1 MQVLINSI
9 YESTGDTRIE
19 LINLMQDDIKTKKV
33 LVLGDLSRVF
43 VMINQMLMDTN
54 KQVILATHGLLLSL
68 IDYLLPAELEGGLK
82 LFQNQLIHNL
92 ADSDRH
98 IRKSTKSIFLKFIT
112 KTRNSE
118 QVLEL
123 LSDSFKNKNF
133 YIRERSINLIP
144 DIFIADKS
152 IFCNR
157 TGINEVRKVIE
168 CIIIHLNDVNE
179 SVRKA
184 SKKVI
189 QNLKNIENFE
199 LVYRRLAIQHQNIV
213 DKIQQEMPPK
223 IDKFIELNFKIQE
236 QTDPLIDQF
245 IPFEFIAKK
254 NLTIDDFPQDL
265 KTQLYFGFL
274 PKEIL
279 QDTLNQKDLTIRER
293 GITELNMQ
301 FFENES
307 EQQNYDSKI
316 IDKIVKGSFMPS
328 FFKYISSLFFSQDK
342 KIILMIL
349 NIIGKVMQVPG
360 VQVNVYLPLC
370 LPGLIQCLKDERVII
385 RQKSLFLLKKLTN
398 YISKKQYFQ
407 NLIYFIEQQMDNWHQ
422 KEELINLISYL
433 VLMIHPN
440 EQWFYGIDLKEMQI
454 KQEKKMVEEQSFNLR
469 EVDFKKS
476 LIVIASYLNDSIAK
490 VKYAALECLSL
501 LAYLDKKHLEYLH
514 EVLNN
519 QVYEKLN
526 DKVDNGIVYFINDNG
541 NLELPQINIKK
552 LEEQKIQSQMKLSI
566 VESVQIEPKPQ
577 TPIESEKSEESHYK
591 VTYYYD
597 KFPMSLNDKIIKSNA
612 SIDSLF
618 ASEHKNNQGTKYDM
632 VIPIGQFQQT
642 KANEQFKLINSNIY
656 LEKERVD
663 DNQYEDEIM
672 HSEEEELQSIEFE
685 YPTRTLKY
693 RGHAP
698 EQITKSKYQPIDDIK
713 SRVQH
718 TIKQLNE
725 DINVDLQIP
734 KVIKANVGAYSGY
747 KFEVEEDE
755 DDEEIFIDT
764 KQIKQQHKQLQFN
777 QEEVIINNEQKTTEN
792 ITNIQIEQV
801 QDIIKNQ
808 QLIYTPEQRYQK
820 RLDEFLLSF
829 EERDGKNKGRNARK
843 LKKKLKEIAKQEE
856 LPKVFDMP
864 VYIDN
869 ARAET
874 AALLINLSSLNLD
887 LLAMSLNKLKLLLLN
902 HLSDVYASQVPLLQI
917 VNDVCRILS
926 TQTDNPLYAIDYS
939 QYKKNIPPQ
948 IIVRKIVFI
957 ALQTLSVAVQTLRS
971 TLIQVQKLFSVCGVW
986 LQDDNKQVS
995 QQAEQTMLDIL
1006 RFCDDSQL
1014 QNILPNLY
1022 NKHSFNSKIY
1032 VGVLIEHLIIKYQ
1045 SEIFKSVH
1053 FNNIIQ
1059 LISQMII
1066 DQSFD
1071 VRRIGKKVFFKI
1083 LTLGKYQI
1091 EEIVMQMHQKEKQ
1104 SMKELMQRYDELV
1117 TDHQIGIFDQDEYM
1131 GQQVIPQKINFE
1143 YEMIDDQIFMK

>member
-9 YESTGDTRIE
+9 YESAGDTRIE
-19 LINLMQDDIKTKKV
+19 LINLMQDDIKAKKGI
-33 LVLGDLSRVF
+33 VLGDLSRIF
-43 VMINQMLMDTN
+43 IMINQMLIDTN
-54 KQVILATHGLLLSL
+54 KQVILATHGLLSSL

-82 LFQNQLIHNL
+82 HFENQLIHNL
-92 ADSDRH
+92 ADSDRQ
-98 IRKSTKSIFLKFIT
+98 IRKSTKSIFLKFIA

-168 CIIIHLNDVNE
+168 SIIIHLNDVNE

-199 LVYRRLAIQHQNIV
+199 LVYRRLAVQHQNVV

-223 IDKFIELNFKIQE
+223 VDKFIELNFKIQE
-236 QTDPLIDQF
+236 HKDPLFDQF
-245 IPFEFIAKK
+245 VPFEFIAKT

-279 QDTLNQKDLTIRER
+279 QDTLNQKDLAIREK

-301 FFENES
+301 FFEDEGES
-307 EQQNYDSKI
+307 QNYEQKTV
-316 IDKIVKGSFMPS
+316 DKIVKGSFMPS
-328 FFKYISSLFFSQDK
+328 FFKYISSLFFSEDK

-349 NIIGKVMQVPG
+349 NIIGKIMQVPG

-370 LPGLIQCLKDERVII
+370 LPGLVQCLKDERVII
-385 RQKSLFLLKKLTN
+385 RQKALFLLRKLTN

-407 NLIYFIEQQMDNWHQ
+407 NLIYFLEQKMDNWHQ
-422 KEELINLISYL
+422 KEELINLVSYL
-433 VLMIHPN
+433 ILMIHPS
-440 EQWFYGIDLKEMQI
+440 EQWFYGIDWKEMNI
-454 KQEKKMVEEQSFNLR
+454 KQEKQIEELSFNLR
-469 EVDFKKS
+469 EVDFKNS
-476 LIVIASYLNDSIAK
+476 LITIASYLNDSIAK
-490 VKYAALECLSL
+490 VKYASLECLSL

-514 EVLNN
+514 EILNN
-519 QVYEKLN
+519 KVYEKLN

-541 NLELPQINIKK
+541 NLELPQFNIKK
-552 LEEQKIQSQMKLSI
+552 LEEQKIQSQIKLSM
-566 VESVQIEPKPQ
+566 VQSIQSEPKPQ
-577 TPIESEKSEESHYK
+577 TPVESEKSEESRYK
-591 VTYYYD
+591 ITYYYD
-597 KFPMSLNDKIIKSNA
+597 KFQMSLNDKIIKSNA

-632 VIPIGQFQQT
+632 IIPLGQFQQT
-642 KANEQFKLINSNIY
+642 KANEQFKLVNSNLYI
-656 LEKERVD
+656 EKEKVD
-663 DNQYEDEIM
+663 DNPYEDEIM
-672 HSEEEELQSIEFE
+672 HSDEDELQSIEFE

-698 EQITKSKYQPIDDIK
+698 DQITKSKYQPIDDIK
-713 SRVQH
+713 SRVFH

-747 KFEVEEDE
+747 KYEDE
-755 DDEEIFIDT
+755 EEADDEEIFIDT
-764 KQIKQQHKQLQFN
+764 KLIKQQHRQTQPT
-777 QEEVIINNEQKTTEN
+777 QEESIINDEKVMKEN
-792 ITNIQIEQV
+792 YADNQIEQV
-801 QDIIKNQ
+801 QEIIKNQ

-829 EERDGKNKGRNARK
+829 EQRDSKNKGKNARK

-864 VYIDN
+864 VFIDN

-887 LLAMSLNKLKLLLLN
+887 LLAVSLHKFRVLLQN

-926 TQTDNPLYAIDYS
+926 TQSDNPLYAIDYS

-948 IIVRKIVFI
+948 IVVRKIVFI

-971 TLIQVQKLFSVCGVW
+971 TLIQVQKMFTVCGVW
-986 LQDDNKQVS
+986 LQDDNKQIS

-1022 NKHSFNSKIY
+1022 NKQSFNSKIY
-1032 VGVLIEHLIIKYQ
+1032 VGVLIEHLVIKYQ
-1045 SEIFKSVH
+1045 REIFKSVH

-1059 LISQMII
+1059 LISQMVI

-1091 EEIVMQMHQKEKQ
+1091 EEIVMQMHQQEKNQ
-1104 SMKELMQRYDELV
+1104 MKELMQRYDELV
-1117 TDHQIGIFDQDEYM
+1117 TDHQIGIFDQEEYM
-1131 GQQVIPQKINFE
+1131 GLQVMPQKFNFE